1 MSFLS
6 LSSRPVGVFEIDKF
20 AGGSKAVLE
29 AIVAATEKGATSI
42 IGELNWVWPVPEGRA
57 DKLTF
62 DSLGSARYLL
72 L

>member
-1 MSFLS
+1 MSSLS

-42 IGELNWVWPVPEGRA
+42 IGEFKWVWLIPSRA
-57 DKLTF
+57 DKF
-62 DSLGSARYLL
+62 SLGSASSLL
-72 L
+72 N